1 MGWRR
6 REEEGRGRGGEE
18 GEIYEGKREH
28 RGGER
33 RRGEEERKMID
44 KEDHDEE
51 EQICAGVCNGEKPYL
66 VQDKRYHRTT
76 RFIVG
81 AVAPAGANKYCAR
94 PTSRPPF
101 TELLHFT
108 QTQRNRQEAKS

>member
-1 MGWRR
+1 
-6 REEEGRGRGGEE
+6 
-18 GEIYEGKREH
+18 
-28 RGGER
+28 
-33 RRGEEERKMID
+33 MID

-94 PTSRPPF
+94 PT
-101 TELLHFT
+101 ELLNFT
-108 QTQRNRQEAKS
+108 QTQRNRQEAKSSFLTQQHPKPNFAPTFF